1 MTTQSNLHFY
11 TVGKTRGDFA
21 KFTAFNMSFLWHHL
35 IPVRCKVRLFECD
48 VKYLP
53 PSAIRNW
60 SHTPPDR
67 MNRRSD
73 LDKLKVK
80 RNLIFFYFELQNA
93 FLTLNEASD
102 NNKTFFPSKFKN
114 FIIQIVLL
122 CFPYSSK
129 MLWKQR
135 RRADLRWN
143 TRIYRSG
150 CEDWVSGRPSTV
162 KLSICEGFL
171 YLNNLDPGNT
181 NPTIKAFGRL

>member
-1 MTTQSNLHFY
+1 M
-11 TVGKTRGDFA
+11 RDDFA
-21 KFTAFNMSFLWHHL
+21 KFTAFNKSFLWRHL

-102 NNKTFFPSKFKN
+102 NKN
-114 FIIQIVLL
+114 FFSVKIQKLYHPN
-122 CFPYSSK
+122 CFALFSIFFEDVVEAKEESRFALEYTNLQVGVWRLSFGKIKYS
-129 MLWKQR
+129 
-135 RRADLRWN
+135 
-143 TRIYRSG
+143 
-150 CEDWVSGRPSTV
+150 
-162 KLSICEGFL
+162 
-171 YLNNLDPGNT
+171 
-181 NPTIKAFGRL
+181 